1 MTGQPPPRRDVEPLR
16 ELLYRALVRYLTVRP
31 GGFELQAGERLRP
44 VVEARILGHGGART
58 FYQDRKP
65 VCRSLDGVRPITG
78 DTNRLCHEC
87 EARERCTPQ
96 LRVDLIVERR
106 PFRLLL
112 AYSSARAFLTYE
124 AELRLRRVAIEEVLT
139 KITVTNRGS
148 WGELRFS
155 SRD

>member
-1 MTGQPPPRRDVEPLR
+1 MTGQPQPRRDIEPLR
-16 ELLYRALVRYLTVRP
+16 EILHRALVRYLTVRP
-31 GGFELQAGERLRP
+31 GGFELQSGERLRP

-58 FYQDRKP
+58 FYQNRQP
-65 VCRSLDGVRPITG
+65 VCRSLDGLRPITG
-78 DTNRLCHEC
+78 DTNRVCSEC

-106 PFRLLL
+106 PYRLLL
-112 AYSSARAFLTYE
+112 AYSSARAFFTYE
-124 AELRLRRVAIEEVLT
+124 AELRLRRVAIEDVLT
-139 KITVTNRGS
+139 KIAVTNRGS